1 MDTEE
6 LKDLLRLLS
15 DAGVKAELCDK
26 PVPVSGNSVIC
37 GYPTEPS
44 DYDLSEYV
52 LLPKELMGIHPEM
65 FVPVEGESMIDAGY
79 EPGDQLRIR
88 FGVTAHDGDNIL
100 IWVDGR
106 CTVKT
111 LFTDEDGQKWL
122 VPQNEEYDSI
132 LLNEEMDVRILGV
145 VVAVV
150 KASSRVSS
158 RSLLQAIRRTKNK
171 MKAAKKLT
179 NEEVD
184 ERIVKIGSLVVHAR
198 QWFSVYRAL
207 LDKELTEEDD
217 FTGICDRVK
226 RLLPD
231 HKHLPDPKEL
241 SKMNVLSFTK
251 PLSMWVE
258 SNAPVRG
265 QRFKDYLRIGMSMSN
280 LLAE

>member
-26 PVPVSGNSVIC
+26 PVPVSGNCAVC
-37 GYPTEPS
+37 GNPTEPG

-65 FVPVEGESMIDAGY
+65 LVPVEGESMIDAGY

-88 FGVTAHDGDNIL
+88 FGVTAHDGDNVLAWI
-100 IWVDGR
+100 DGR

-184 ERIVKIGSLVVHAR
+184 ERIVKIGPMVVHAR

-207 LDKELTEEDD
+207 LDKELTEADD
-217 FTGICDRVK
+217 FLSFCNRVK

-231 HKHLPDPKEL
+231 HKHLPDYKDL
-241 SKMNVLSFTK
+241 MRINVLSFSK

-265 QRFKDYLRIGMSMSN
+265 QRFRDYLRIGMTMSN
-280 LLAE
+280 LLAS

>member
-1 MDTEE
+1 MNEEE

-26 PVPVSGNSVIC
+26 PVPVSGCSAIC
-37 GYPTEPS
+37 GYPTEPG
-44 DYDLSEYV
+44 DYDLSDYV

-65 FVPVEGESMIDAGY
+65 FVPVEGESMLDADY

-88 FGVTAHDGDNIL
+88 FGVTPHDNEDVLAWI
-100 IWVDGR
+100 DGR

-122 VPQNEEYDSI
+122 VPRNEEYDAI
-132 LLNEEMDVRILGV
+132 LLTEEMDVRILGV
-145 VVAVV
+145 VLSVE
-150 KASSRVSS
+150 KASSRASS
-158 RSLLQAIRRTKNK
+158 RSLLQSIRRTKNR

-179 NEEVD
+179 MEEVD
-184 ERIVKIGSLVVHAR
+184 ERIVEIGPMVMHAR

-207 LDKELTEEDD
+207 LDKRLTEEDD
-217 FTGICDRVK
+217 FLNFCDRVK

-231 HKHLPDPKEL
+231 HEHLPDYKDL
-241 SKMNVLSFTK
+241 MRINVLSFTK

-258 SNAPVRG
+258 SNAPVKG
-265 QRFKDYLRIGMSMSN
+265 QRFRDYLRIGMTMSG
-280 LLAE
+280 LLAS

>member
-26 PVPVSGNSVIC
+26 PVPVSGNCAVC
-37 GYPTEPS
+37 GNPTEPG

-65 FVPVEGESMIDAGY
+65 LVPVEGESMIDAGY

-100 IWVDGR
+100 IWIDGR

-184 ERIVKIGSLVVHAR
+184 ERIVKIGPLVVHAR

-207 LDKELTEEDD
+207 LDKELTEADD
-217 FTGICDRVK
+217 FLSFCNRVK

-231 HKHLPDPKEL
+231 HKHLPDYKDL
-241 SKMNVLSFTK
+241 MRINVLSFSK

-265 QRFKDYLRIGMSMSN
+265 QRFRDYLRIGMTMSN
-280 LLAE
+280 LLAS

>member
-26 PVPVSGNSVIC
+26 PVPVSGNCAVC
-37 GYPTEPS
+37 GNPTEPG

-65 FVPVEGESMIDAGY
+65 LVPVEGESMIDAGY

-88 FGVTAHDGDNIL
+88 FGVTAHDGDNVL
-100 IWVDGR
+100 IWIDGR

-184 ERIVKIGSLVVHAR
+184 ERIVKIGPLVVHAR

-207 LDKELTEEDD
+207 LDKELTEADD
-217 FTGICDRVK
+217 FLSFCNRVK

-231 HKHLPDPKEL
+231 HKHLPDYKDL
-241 SKMNVLSFTK
+241 MRINVLSFSK

-265 QRFKDYLRIGMSMSN
+265 QRFRDYLRIGMTMSN
-280 LLAE
+280 LLAS

>member
-26 PVPVSGNSVIC
+26 PVPVSGNCAVC
-37 GYPTEPS
+37 GNPTEPG

-65 FVPVEGESMIDAGY
+65 LVPVEGESMIDAGY

-88 FGVTAHDGDNIL
+88 FGVTAHDGDNVLAWI
-100 IWVDGR
+100 DGR

-184 ERIVKIGSLVVHAR
+184 ERIVKIGPMVVHSR

-207 LDKELTEEDD
+207 LDKELTEADD
-217 FTGICDRVK
+217 FLSFCNRVK

-231 HKHLPDPKEL
+231 HKHLPDYKDL
-241 SKMNVLSFTK
+241 MRINVLSFSK

-265 QRFKDYLRIGMSMSN
+265 QRFRDYLRIGMTMSN
-280 LLAE
+280 LLAS

>member
-1 MDTEE
+1 MKEEE

-15 DAGVKAELCDK
+15 EAGVKAEMCDK
-26 PVPVSGNSVIC
+26 PVPVSGSSAIC
-37 GYPTEPS
+37 GYPTEPG
-44 DYDLSEYV
+44 DYDLSDYV

-65 FVPVEGESMIDAGY
+65 FVPVEGESMLDAGY

-88 FGVTAHDGDNIL
+88 FGVTPHDNEDVLAWI
-100 IWVDGR
+100 DGR

-122 VPQNEEYDSI
+122 VPRNEEYDAI
-132 LLNEEMDVRILGV
+132 MLTEEMDVRILGV
-145 VVAVV
+145 VLSVE
-150 KASSRVSS
+150 KPSSRASSRG
-158 RSLLQAIRRTKNK
+158 LLQSIRRTKNK

-179 NEEVD
+179 VEEVD
-184 ERIVKIGSLVVHAR
+184 ERIVKIGPMVVHAR

-207 LDKELTEEDD
+207 LDKTLTEEND
-217 FTGICDRVK
+217 FLSFCNRVK

-231 HKHLPDPKEL
+231 HEHLPDPKEL

-258 SNAPVRG
+258 SNAPVKG
-265 QRFKDYLRIGMSMSN
+265 QRFRDYLRIGMTMSN
-280 LLAE
+280 LLSE

>member
-26 PVPVSGNSVIC
+26 PVPVSGNCAVC
-37 GYPTEPS
+37 GNPTEPG

-65 FVPVEGESMIDAGY
+65 LVPVEGESMIDAGY

-100 IWVDGR
+100 IWIDGR

-184 ERIVKIGSLVVHAR
+184 ERIVKIGPMVVHAR

-207 LDKELTEEDD
+207 LDKELTEADD
-217 FTGICDRVK
+217 FLSFCNRVK

-231 HKHLPDPKEL
+231 HKHLPDYKDL
-241 SKMNVLSFTK
+241 MRINVLSFSK

-265 QRFKDYLRIGMSMSN
+265 QRFRDYLRIGMTMSN
-280 LLAE
+280 LLAS